1 MWTGQVGPFLV
12 RLAAHTACV
21 PTHLLGWQ
29 VPGEGFVVRNTR
41 LIASRYVHSY
51 FAIDMLSSFPIA
63 IIAEGGIPTPCEDVL
78 VNSSYVNSTLI
89 R

>member
-1 MWTGQVGPFLV
+1 MSDWQHTQRVCPPTYLVGRYLERGLF
-12 RLAAHTACV
+12 
-21 PTHLLGWQ
+21 
-29 VPGEGFVVRNTR
+29 VRNTR